1 MLEDKYFPGFTQ
13 QFIETEPGVQINTW
27 IGGHGAYGGA
37 FNLHGHPE
45 ITFNLAVLGA
55 TLG

>member
-27 IGGHGAYGGA
+27 IAAMGIRRCFYCMAIRKH
-37 FNLHGHPE
+37 
-45 ITFNLAVLGA
+45 I
-55 TLG
+55 